1 MYKYKSETWEISRIE
16 NNVIYYKSLNPL
28 NSKKRQ
34 IKISENFFNK
44 KNSPEILLAVAEK
57 QKTFSDFGKM

>member
-1 MYKYKSETWEISRIE
+1 MYKYKSETWEISRIK

-28 NSKKRQ
+28 NSKERQ

-44 KNSPEILLAVAEK
+44 KNFPEILLAVAEK